1 MLDYWEPIR
10 LFFVQY
16 SIPISLLAVV
26 CCALLGD
33 IKALRYAAL
42 IAIFYIVGNFTDGI
56 IRDFDDDKVYRY
68 FFWALNDIIFMAIIA
83 YWAVKDKVY
92 MWQSVLAQ
100 IIIIPAPLLQFFR
113 LVDRHLMDMSYSTY
127 LYPTII
133 PIVNVATLCLAFVP
147 VISFWQLRKQRLAA
161 QDLKQEG
168 ETSC

>member
-1 MLDYWEPIR
+1 MRI
-10 LFFVQY
+10 
-16 SIPISLLAVV
+16 
-26 CCALLGD
+26 
-33 IKALRYAAL
+33 
-42 IAIFYIVGNFTDGI
+42 
-56 IRDFDDDKVYRY
+56 YRY

-100 IIIIPAPLLQFFR
+100 IIIIPAPYAAFFR

-147 VISFWQLRKQRLAA
+147 VISFWQLRKQRLAT

>member
-1 MLDYWEPIR
+1 MLPEWEPIR
-10 LFFVQY
+10 LFFGEH
-16 SIPISLLAVV
+16 SIWISIVAVV
-26 CCALLGD
+26 LCGIVRDWCAFRYAILIFIFYLLG
-33 IKALRYAAL
+33 ALTYD
-42 IAIFYIVGNFTDGI
+42 FIVS
-56 IRDFDDDKVYRY
+56 FDDTKVYRY
-68 FFWALNDIIFMAIIA
+68 IYWALSDIIFMAIIA

-161 QDLKQEG
+161 QDLKQHG